1 MIKHLLYLMAV
12 PLLALLT
19 LAPAA
24 AEERPLIAFGDPFPE
39 LVLTLSGPDHDLSYL
54 GLGGNA
60 SFTPSQV
67 RAELLLVELLN
78 VHCIHC
84 QQQAPSYNELFKLI
98 ETTPAT
104 RGRIKLLG
112 IAVGNLPEEVEA
124 FRRAYQVPF
133 PIVAD
138 PRFAAHRALGG
149 SATPFSIYVR
159 QDSSGQS
166 GVVAKTHLGLNAD
179 IQKVFTE
186 LAQLADADSAALR
199 SQGAA
204 AVRTRTAITPLYSD
218 QQLAER
224 VQQAFRKTGGE
235 LIAFGPV
242 ELRSGRRVYT
252 AVMRRG
258 EQSGRLFAEVAS
270 RQTVCDICHDVHF
283 IYVFDMTTRIVGF
296 EPLQVTKYGNVLW
309 NDEDV
314 TTMRRRVVGQ
324 YLTAPRPFDP
334 KVDAVTSAT
343 ISSAI
348 IFDSLAQ
355 GEALIEELRA
365 WGN

>member
-1 MIKHLLYLMAV
+1 MMKHLRYLMTV

-19 LAPAA
+19 LAPAS
-24 AEERPLIAFGDPFPE
+24 AEDRPLIAFGDPFPE
-39 LVLTLSGPDHDLSYL
+39 LALTLTGPDHDLSYL
-54 GLGGNA
+54 GLGAGT
-60 SFTPSQV
+60 SFTPGQV
-67 RAELLLVELLN
+67 KAELLLVELLN
-78 VHCIHC
+78 VHCVHC

-98 ETTPAT
+98 EKTPAT
-104 RGRIKLLG
+104 RGRIKLLA

-159 QDSSGQS
+159 QDSSS
-166 GVVAKTHLGLNAD
+166 RPGVVAKTHLGLNKDVHKLFA
-179 IQKVFTE
+179 E
-186 LAQLADADSAALR
+186 LQEIASAEAATLR
-199 SQGAA
+199 RQGAA
-204 AVRTRTAITPLYSD
+204 ARKRTAITPLY
-218 QQLAER
+218 AEEPMAEKVR
-224 VQQAFRKTGGE
+224 QAFLETGGD

-242 ELRSGRRVYT
+242 ELLSGRRVYT
-252 AVMRRG
+252 AVMHRG
-258 EQSGRLFAEVAS
+258 EQRIRLFAEVAS
-270 RQTVCDICHDVHF
+270 RQTVCDVCHDVHF
-283 IYVFDMTTRIVGF
+283 IYLFDTTTRIVGF
-296 EPLQVTKYGNVLW
+296 EPLQVTKYGNLAW
-309 NDEDV
+309 NAQEV
-314 TTMRRRVVGQ
+314 EWMRRRVVGQ
-324 YLTAPRPFDP
+324 YLAAPRPFDP

-365 WGN
+365 KGD

>member
-1 MIKHLLYLMAV
+1 MIKQLRYLMAV

-39 LVLTLSGPDHDLSYL
+39 LALTLTGPGHDLSYL
-54 GLGGNA
+54 GLGIT

-78 VHCIHC
+78 VHCVHC
-84 QQQAPSYNELFKLI
+84 QQQVPSYNELFKLI
-98 ETTPAT
+98 EKTPAT

-124 FRRAYQVPF
+124 FRRTYQVPF

-138 PRFAAHRALGG
+138 PRFASHRALGG

-179 IQKVFTE
+179 VSKLFGE
-186 LAQLADADSAALR
+186 LRQLASADVDSLR
-199 SQGAA
+199 RQGAE
-204 AVRTRTAITPLYSD
+204 AVRKRTAITPLYSD
-218 QQLAER
+218 WRLAEKVR
-224 VQQAFRKTGGE
+224 QAFLKTGGE

-242 ELRSGRRVYT
+242 KLRSGRRVYT

-258 EQSGRLFAEVAS
+258 EQSVRLFAEVAS
-270 RQTVCDICHDVHF
+270 RQTVCDVCHDVHF

-355 GEALIEELRA
+355 GAALIEELRA
-365 WGN
+365 KTD